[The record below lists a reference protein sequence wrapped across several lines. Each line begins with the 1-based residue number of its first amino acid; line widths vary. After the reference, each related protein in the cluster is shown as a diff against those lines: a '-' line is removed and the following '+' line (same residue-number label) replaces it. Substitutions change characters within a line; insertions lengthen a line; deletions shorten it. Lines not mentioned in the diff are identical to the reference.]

1 MNRLKG
7 KIELIKSHDEML
19 LIELNVQHIKIIAII
34 IGRPNDYSYLETGN
48 EITILFKENEVS
60 ISTNKTLDI
69 SIQNKLTCTVS
80 SILKGKL
87 LSQINLNFIDFTLT
101 SIITTNS
108 VQNLNL
114 KPQDT
119 VTALIKPNKII
130 LSEC

>member
-7 KIELIKSHDEML
+7 KIELINSHDEML
-19 LIELNVQHIKIIAII
+19 WIELNVQHIKIIAII

-101 SIITTNS
+101 SIITTSS

>member
-19 LIELNVQHIKIIAII
+19 LIELNVQHIKITAII
-34 IGRPNDYSYLETGN
+34 IGRPNDYSYLEIGN
-48 EITILFKENEVS
+48 EMAILFKENEVA

-80 SILKGKL
+80 SILKGEL

-101 SIITTNS
+101 SIITTRS
-108 VQNLNL
+108 IQNLNL

>member
-48 EITILFKENEVS
+48 EITILFKANEVS

-101 SIITTNS
+101 SIITTSS

>member
-19 LIELNVQHIKIIAII
+19 LVELNVQHIKIIAII
-34 IGRPNDYSYLETGN
+34 IGRPNDYYYLEIGN
-48 EITILFKENEVS
+48 EITILFKETEVA
-60 ISTNKTLDI
+60 ISKNKTLDI

>member
-34 IGRPNDYSYLETGN
+34 IGSPNDYSYLEIGN
-48 EITILFKENEVS
+48 EITILFKETEIA

-80 SILKGKL
+80 SILKGKF

-101 SIITTNS
+101 SIITTES
-108 VQNLNL
+108 IQNLNL

-119 VTALIKPNKII
+119 VTALIKPNEII

>member
-34 IGRPNDYSYLETGN
+34 IGSPNDYSYLEIGN
-48 EITILFKENEVS
+48 EITILFKETEIA

-101 SIITTNS
+101 SIITTES
-108 VQNLNL
+108 IQNLNL

-119 VTALIKPNKII
+119 VTALIKPNEII

>member
-34 IGRPNDYSYLETGN
+34 IGRPNDYSYLEIGN
-48 EITILFKENEVS
+48 EITILFKETEIA

-101 SIITTNS
+101 SIITTSS

>member
-34 IGRPNDYSYLETGN
+34 IGRPNDYYYLEIGN
-48 EITILFKENEVS
+48 EITILFKETEVA

-80 SILKGKL
+80 SILKGKF

-101 SIITTNS
+101 SIITTES
-108 VQNLNL
+108 IQNLNL

-119 VTALIKPNKII
+119 VTALIKPNEII

>member
-48 EITILFKENEVS
+48 ETTILFKENEVS

-101 SIITTNS
+101 SIITTSS